1 MNQGTNPPRRQPVQ
15 RVGAAGGQVGRPE
28 KGQDHSVE
36 ALLDRL
42 EDTVGAAK
50 SVPFSNNCMVDREEM
65 LVLLRLVREA
75 LPEELRQA
83 KWLLEQNRQLIAEAR
98 KEYDAIVS
106 DAKEQMTRMIDEHE
120 ITIQARNQADQLID
134 DANQSS
140 RQIRASAINYTKDM
154 LTELE
159 DQLTEMLVF
168 IQKNKKELS

>member
-1 MNQGTNPPRRQPVQ
+1 MRRC
-15 RVGAAGGQVGRPE
+15 RG
-28 KGQDHSVE
+28 
-36 ALLDRL
+36 
-42 EDTVGAAK
+42 
-50 SVPFSNNCMVDREEM
+50 
-65 LVLLRLVREA
+65 
-75 LPEELRQA
+75 LRQA

-168 IQKNKKELS
+168 IQKNKRNSVEAYHAKQKTIVHTFRRTIK